1 MVKFQLQIALKD
13 FTFSEQTMLTMC
25 PVDKLCTIL
34 AAIIRI
40 FLNLFSGRAANH
52 GNVEALIMLAVAHLY
67 SEGGKMHVIC
77 YDNP

>member
-1 MVKFQLQIALKD
+1 MYNTCCYNKD
-13 FTFSEQTMLTMC
+13 
-25 PVDKLCTIL
+25 I
-34 AAIIRI
+34 
-40 FLNLFSGRAANH
+40 LNLFSGRAANH